1 MYKHNTGYN
10 TGDSAVGIVP
20 WVRCY
25 MYSAVGIV
33 LYVQCCRYSAIC
45 TVPYHTT
52 R

>member
-1 MYKHNTGYN
+1 MYKYNTGYN

-33 LYVQCCRYSAIC
+33 LYVQCHIIRHVRS
-45 TVPYHTT
+45 
-52 R
+52 RLFSF